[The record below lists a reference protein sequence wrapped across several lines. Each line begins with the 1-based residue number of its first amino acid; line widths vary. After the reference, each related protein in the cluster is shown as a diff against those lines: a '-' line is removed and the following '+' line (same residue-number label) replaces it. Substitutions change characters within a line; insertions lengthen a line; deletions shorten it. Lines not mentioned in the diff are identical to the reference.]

1 MMLRL
6 TRNTYQHGWIET
18 RPSKKQGLVFVYRWR
33 ERKPDGGHTKRVEVI
48 GSVSVLKTEANAW
61 RAIEHRKLDVNA
73 RHFQGHMVTIGML
86 VNRYLETEL
95 PELRHST
102 ANAYRSY
109 LNHQIKPR
117 WGDYPMSKVKP
128 FAVEQWLKGLDLA
141 PRTRGHLHNLMRVL
155 WNCAMRW
162 ELTEIGENPMKLVR
176 VRGTSKRQREPMVLG
191 VAQFRLLL
199 GELDEPFRTM
209 VILDLATGL
218 RCSELFALKWCD
230 VLWDDLTLLVR
241 RGIVTGVVSDVKTK
255 YSNASIPL
263 DPALAEVL
271 LNWQR
276 KTFFKNPQDWVF
288 ASPFVK
294 GRMPWYPWGVERRHI
309 IPAGIRCGIGRIGW
323 HSFRHT
329 FRTLLDETG
338 APMKVQQE
346 LMRHADIRTTMN
358 VYGKAMDESKRAAH
372 RKVVRLVLPSKVA

>member
-33 ERKPDGGHTKRVEVI
+33 ERKPDGGYTKRSEVV
-48 GSVSVLKTEANAW
+48 GSVSMLQTEANAW
-61 RAIEHRKLDVNA
+61 RIIEHRKLDVNSDL
-73 RHFQGHMVTIGML
+73 QGRAVTIGML
-86 VNRYLETEL
+86 VNRYLESEL
-95 PELRHST
+95 TELRHST

-109 LNHQIKPR
+109 LNNQIKPR
-117 WGDYPMSKVKP
+117 WGDYPISKVKP

-141 PRTRGHLHNLMRVL
+141 PRNRGHLHNLMRVL

-191 VAQFRLLL
+191 VAQFHLLL
-199 GELDEPFRTM
+199 KELDEPFRTI

-218 RCSELFALKWCD
+218 RCSELFALKWRD
-230 VLWDDLTLLVR
+230 VLWDDLTLIVR
-241 RGIVTGVVSDVKTK
+241 RAIVNGVVSDVKTK
-255 YSNASIPL
+255 YSNAGLPL
-263 DPALAEVL
+263 DRALIEML

-276 KTFFKNPQDWVF
+276 RTPFKNPGDWVF
-288 ASPFVK
+288 ASPFRE
-294 GRMPWYPWGVERRHI
+294 GRTPWYPWGVERRHI

-323 HSFRHT
+323 HTFRHT

-372 RKVVRLVLPSKVA
+372 GKVVRLVLPSKVA

>member
-6 TRNTYQHGWIET
+6 TRNTYQHGWIEA
-18 RPSKKQGLVFVYRWR
+18 RPSKKQDLVFVYRWR
-33 ERKPDGGHTKRVEVI
+33 ERKPDGGYTKRSEVI
-48 GSVSVLKTEANAW
+48 GPVSMLKTEANAW
-61 RAIEHRKLDVNA
+61 RAIEHRKLDVNSD
-73 RHFQGHMVTIGML
+73 HPQGQAVTIGML
-86 VNRYLETEL
+86 VSRYLETEL

-102 ANAYRSY
+102 ANGSRSY

-117 WGDYPMSKVKP
+117 WGDYPISKVKP

-141 PRTRGHLHNLMRVL
+141 SRTRGHLHNLMRVL

-176 VRGTSKRQREPMVLG
+176 VRGTSKRQREPMVLS

-230 VLWDDLTLLVR
+230 VLWEDLTLLVR
-241 RGIVTGVVSDVKTK
+241 RGIVTGAVSDVKTK
-255 YSNASIPL
+255 YSNAGIPL

-276 KTFFKNPQDWVF
+276 KTLFKNPEDWVF

-294 GRMPWYPWGVERRHI
+294 GKMPWYPWGVERRHI

-323 HSFRHT
+323 HSFRHYSAS
-329 FRTLLDETG
+329 RTIAE
-338 APMKVQQE
+338 
-346 LMRHADIRTTMN
+346 
-358 VYGKAMDESKRAAH
+358 
-372 RKVVRLVLPSKVA
+372 